1 MFSSCRYFKFSLE
14 NMQLCQ
20 AFEQGPVKHEE
31 KYTLMIVNG
40 LP

>member
-1 MFSSCRYFKFSLE
+1 
-14 NMQLCQ
+14 MQLCQ

-40 LP
+40 LPQFVLAQEDKEILHT